1 MKSLCV
7 IMPIYNEE
15 ASIEKTFLEW
25 HEAFEQQNVFHQ
37 VQFLLINDGSKD
49 DTLNIIR
56 WLASTHKS
64 INVIDKPNSGHGHS
78 CLVGYQYS
86 VEQNFD
92 YTMQLDSDGQC
103 DPRFFP
109 FFLKKIVNH
118 DIVYGFRYIRRDG
131 FLRFMISRILSVVA
145 FFRTGIWVWDPN
157 CPYRIFK
164 TETIR
169 DFVKTVDPTFFL
181 INVVLA
187 LHHKRLGMK
196 LVNIVF
202 RERHGGSPSLN
213 TMKLIKVGREFD
225 RQLKYL
231 KQVR

>member
-1 MKSLCV
+1 VKTLCV

-25 HEAFEQQNVFHQ
+25 HDAFKQQLFFNEVKF
-37 VQFLLINDGSKD
+37 VLINDGSKD
-49 DTLNIIR
+49 NTLSIINQ
-56 WLASTHKS
+56 LASEHER
-64 INVIDKPNSGHGHS
+64 IHVIDKPNSGHGHS
-78 CLVGYQYS
+78 CLVGYQYA
-86 VEQNFD
+86 VEHNFD

-109 FFLKKIVNH
+109 AFLQKIENH
-118 DIVYGFRYIRRDG
+118 DVVYGFRYIRRDG
-131 FLRFMISRILSVVA
+131 FLRFMISRILSVAA
-145 FFRTGIWVWDPN
+145 FIRTGIWVWDPN
-157 CPYRIFK
+157 CPYRLFK
-164 TETIR
+164 TDTIK
-169 DFVKTVDPTFFL
+169 DFVKKVDPTFIL

-187 LHHKRLGMK
+187 LSHKRMGMK

-225 RQLKYL
+225 RQLKYF
-231 KQVR
+231 KAP

>member
-1 MKSLCV
+1 MKTLCV

-25 HEAFEQQNVFHQ
+25 HDAFKQQLFFNEVKF
-37 VQFLLINDGSKD
+37 VLINDGSKD
-49 DTLNIIR
+49 NTLSIINQ
-56 WLASTHKS
+56 LASEHER
-64 INVIDKPNSGHGHS
+64 IHVIDKPNSGHGHS
-78 CLVGYQYS
+78 CLVGYQYA
-86 VEQNFD
+86 VEHNFD

-109 FFLKKIVNH
+109 AFLQKIENH
-118 DIVYGFRYIRRDG
+118 DVVYGFRYIRRDG
-131 FLRFMISRILSVVA
+131 FLRFMISRILSVAA
-145 FFRTGIWVWDPN
+145 FIRTGIWVWDPN
-157 CPYRIFK
+157 CPYRLFK
-164 TETIR
+164 TDTIK
-169 DFVKTVDPTFFL
+169 DFVKKVDPTFIL

-187 LHHKRLGMK
+187 LSHKRMGMK

-225 RQLKYL
+225 RQLKYF
-231 KQVR
+231 KAP

>member
-1 MKSLCV
+1 
-7 IMPIYNEE
+7 MPIYNEE

-25 HEAFEQQNVFHQ
+25 HDAFKQQLFFNEVKF
-37 VQFLLINDGSKD
+37 VLINDGSKD
-49 DTLNIIR
+49 NTLSIINQ
-56 WLASTHKS
+56 LAREHER
-64 INVIDKPNSGHGHS
+64 IHVIDKPNSGHGHS
-78 CLVGYQYS
+78 CLVGYQYA
-86 VEQNFD
+86 VEHNFD

-109 FFLKKIVNH
+109 AFLQRIENH
-118 DIVYGFRYIRRDG
+118 DVVYGFRYIRRDG

-145 FFRTGIWVWDPN
+145 FVRTGIWVWDPN

-164 TETIR
+164 TDTIR

-187 LHHKRLGMK
+187 LHHRKLGMK

-225 RQLKYL
+225 RQLKYF
-231 KQVR
+231 QVP

>member
-25 HEAFEQQNVFHQ
+25 HDAFKQQLFFNEVKF
-37 VQFLLINDGSKD
+37 VLINDGSKD
-49 DTLNIIR
+49 NTLSIINQ
-56 WLASTHKS
+56 LASEHER
-64 INVIDKPNSGHGHS
+64 IHVIDKPNSGHGHS
-78 CLVGYQYS
+78 CLVGYQYA
-86 VEQNFD
+86 VEHNFD

-103 DPRFFP
+103 DPRFFAA
-109 FFLKKIVNH
+109 FLQKIENH
-118 DIVYGFRYIRRDG
+118 DVVYGFRYIRRDG

-145 FFRTGIWVWDPN
+145 FVRTGIWVWDPN
-157 CPYRIFK
+157 CPYRLFK
-164 TETIR
+164 TDTIK
-169 DFVKTVDPTFFL
+169 DFVKKVDPTFIL

-187 LHHKRLGMK
+187 LSHKRMGMK

-225 RQLKYL
+225 RQLKYF
-231 KQVR
+231 KAP

>member
-1 MKSLCV
+1 VKSLCV

-25 HEAFEQQNVFHQ
+25 HEAFEQQQFFRQ
-37 VQFLLINDGSKD
+37 VKFVLINDGSKD
-49 DTLNIIR
+49 NTLPIIR
-56 WLASTHKS
+56 GLAAVHKG
-64 INVIDKPNSGHGHS
+64 IHVIDKPNSGHGHS
-78 CLVGYQYS
+78 CFVGYQYA
-86 VEQNFD
+86 VEQNYE

-109 FFLKKIVNH
+109 AFLEKIENH

-131 FLRFMISRILSVVA
+131 FLRFLISRILSVVA
-145 FFRTGIWVWDPN
+145 FVRTGIWVWDPN

-164 TETIR
+164 TDTIR
-169 DFVKTVDPTFFL
+169 EFVQKVDPTFIL

-187 LHHKRLGMK
+187 LSHKRMGMK

-225 RQLKYL
+225 RQLKYF
-231 KQVR
+231 KAP

>member
-25 HEAFEQQNVFHQ
+25 HEAFEQQQFFRQ
-37 VQFLLINDGSKD
+37 VKFVLINDGSKD
-49 DTLNIIR
+49 NTLPIIR
-56 WLASTHKS
+56 GLAAAYEGIH
-64 INVIDKPNSGHGHS
+64 VIDKPNSGHGHS
-78 CLVGYQYS
+78 CLVGYQYA
-86 VEQNFD
+86 VEQNYE

-109 FFLKKIVNH
+109 AFLEKIENH

-131 FLRFMISRILSVVA
+131 FLRFLISRILSVVA
-145 FFRTGIWVWDPN
+145 FVRTGIWVWDPN

-164 TETIR
+164 TDTIR
-169 DFVKTVDPTFFL
+169 EFVQKVDPTFIL

-187 LHHKRLGMK
+187 LSHKRMGMK

-225 RQLKYL
+225 RQLKYF
-231 KQVR
+231 KAP